1 MRSLKSNSPAGPSPG
16 NNKKRVSMSLYQE
29 LLAAILIANQAP
41 VVEAVTHCAS
51 NMSVS
56 FLHSSVDRKFI
67 IHNLYVMYD
76 DVVLFG

>member
-29 LLAAILIANQAP
+29 LLAAILIANQA
-41 VVEAVTHCAS
+41 EAVTHCAS

-76 DVVLFG
+76 DVVLLG

>member
-1 MRSLKSNSPAGPSPG
+1 
-16 NNKKRVSMSLYQE
+16 MSLYQE
-29 LLAAILIANQAP
+29 LLAAILIVNQAP

-56 FLHSSVDRKFI
+56 FLHSVDRKF

-76 DVVLFG
+76 DVVLLG